1 MSSIFRKNEGEALN
15 EPEIEIL
22 IYIMRGGVK
31 CESKTDY

>member
-1 MSSIFRKNEGEALN
+1 MSSIFRKNEGEALD

-22 IYIMRGGVK
+22 MRGGVK